1 MNSIDLLKLKNDTS
15 CVLLNEMT
23 IATILGFFN
32 QSNIKTFKIVKKQVN
47 ILKNNRIQ
55 GKKDLNEN
63 KLIMIMNKISH
74 NNINSL
80 IKEYLST
87 ITINTLDEYN
97 SIQHEI
103 ICKLIKDITFINNYI
118 PFIIKIFS
126 IEKYKLSFDPEYFI
140 NTLHSII
147 QSHYACK
154 PISNES
160 NITDRSNESERIA
173 CLTII
178 KKLISFNFFTIDL
191 YHYISKLLL
200 SQQYYKID
208 VYYWFVD
215 LIEYKNI
222 YKSQIHN
229 CIIECNKS
237 GLKREE
243 LMLETIF
250 DDTIKPTESI
260 EPKKFSDIV
269 LTDKVSTEKT
279 SKPINTTTNHF
290 IISIQNIIDEYLYL
304 EILDEVG
311 NFIINECKDLN
322 EKNIFCQELIKIYFT
337 GSKRPQILLLFDFLI
352 KKKYIFKSNLSK
364 GLLLYLENNTINT
377 NDPID
382 IFLKYL
388 RSNNITNNI
397 EHVFKKYRI
406 KLNYE

>member
-1 MNSIDLLKLKNDTS
+1 MNSIDLLKLKNDTR

-23 IATILGFFN
+23 ISTILGFFN
-32 QSNIKTFKIVKKQVN
+32 QSNIKTFKVVKKQVN

-87 ITINTLDEYN
+87 ITINTQEEYN
-97 SIQHEI
+97 SIQDEI
-103 ICKLIKDITFINNYI
+103 ICKLIKDITFIDNYI
-118 PFIIKIFS
+118 PFIIKVFS

-140 NTLHSII
+140 NTLYSII
-147 QSHYACK
+147 QSNYNK
-154 PISNES
+154 LNQNNDISN
-160 NITDRSNESERIA
+160 IMDPDNESERIA

-178 KKLISFNFFTIDL
+178 KKLISFNFFKIDL

-215 LIEYKNI
+215 LVEYKNI
-222 YKSQIHN
+222 YKLQIHT
-229 CIIECNKS
+229 CISECNKS

-243 LMLETIF
+243 LMLETLF
-250 DDTIKPTESI
+250 DDNIKPIESVVPSV
-260 EPKKFSDIV
+260 PKKFSDIV
-269 LTDKVSTEKT
+269 LTDKF

-290 IISIQNIIDEYLYL
+290 IILIQNIIDEYLYL

-337 GSKRPQILLLFDFLI
+337 GSKRPPLLLLFDYLI

-364 GLLLYLENNTINT
+364 GLLLYLENNTINSS
-377 NDPID
+377 DPID
-382 IFLKYL
+382 TFLKFL

-397 EHVFKKYRI
+397 EHVFKKYRV
-406 KLNYE
+406 KL

>member
-1 MNSIDLLKLKNDTS
+1 MNSIDLLKLKNDTR

-47 ILKNNRIQ
+47 ILKNNKIQ

-87 ITINTLDEYN
+87 ITINTLEEYN

-103 ICKLIKDITFINNYI
+103 ICKLIKDITFIDNYI

-140 NTLHSII
+140 NTLNSII
-147 QSHYACK
+147 QSHYSCK
-154 PISNES
+154 PISTES
-160 NITDRSNESERIA
+160 NITDRVNESDRIA
-173 CLTII
+173 CITII
-178 KKLISFNFFTIDL
+178 KKLISFNFFTINL

-222 YKSQIHN
+222 YKSLIHN

-250 DDTIKPTESI
+250 DDNIKPIETI
-260 EPKKFSDIV
+260 PDEPKKFSDIV
-269 LTDKVSTEKT
+269 LTDKV

-322 EKNIFCQELIKIYFT
+322 EKNIFCHELIKIYFT
-337 GSKRPQILLLFDFLI
+337 GSKRPLILVLFEFLI

-364 GLLLYLENNTINT
+364 GLLLYLENYTINT
-377 NDPID
+377 SDPID
-382 IFLKYL
+382 TFLKFL

-397 EHVFKKYRI
+397 EHVFKKYRV
-406 KLNYE
+406 KL

>member
-1 MNSIDLLKLKNDTS
+1 MNSIDLLKLKNDTR

-87 ITINTLDEYN
+87 ITINTLEEYN

-140 NTLHSII
+140 NTLYSII
-147 QSHYACK
+147 HSHYGT
-154 PISNES
+154 STES

-229 CIIECNKS
+229 CIIECKS

-269 LTDKVSTEKT
+269 LCEKT

-290 IISIQNIIDEYLYL
+290 IISIQNIIEEYLYL
-304 EILDEVG
+304 EILEEVG
-311 NFIINECKDLN
+311 NFIGNECKELN

-337 GSKRPQILLLFDFLI
+337 GSKRPPILLLFEFLI

-382 IFLKYL
+382 IFLKFL